1 MTLKDIELELIELRK
16 EHEAMAEV
24 VKHHIKNFD
33 KLRNWHKLESQADVV
48 VMPFKALAYGARFK
62 FRNCKDGKTWIKMF
76 DNTICEYNKDYI
88 NHKNWLGQQI
98 ALADFDDIT
107 EFVA

>member
-33 KLRNWHKLESQADVV
+33 KLRNWHKLESQANVV
-48 VMPFKALAYGARFK
+48 VKTKIAEEKQNRHNLDIVHLGACTKCGKVNFM
-62 FRNCKDGKTWIKMF
+62 NVECKWYD
-76 DNTICEYNKDYI
+76 
-88 NHKNWLGQQI
+88 
-98 ALADFDDIT
+98 
-107 EFVA
+107 

>member
-33 KLRNWHKLESQADVV
+33 KLRNWHKLESQADIKNKMEYTKAKKIAGQYAKSKCKEQKEIYIERARKLEVKPIDTILIEMVV
-48 VMPFKALAYGARFK
+48 
-62 FRNCKDGKTWIKMF
+62 
-76 DNTICEYNKDYI
+76 CEI
-88 NHKNWLGQQI
+88 ERRI
-98 ALADFDDIT
+98 AT
-107 EFVA
+107 EER

>member
-33 KLRNWHKLESQADVV
+33 KLRNWHKLESQANVV
-48 VMPFKALAYGARFK
+48 VNTKIVEMIKEGEEACFDAMADASVVENGAIEKNLDVFYAGKHRAYEE
-62 FRNCKDGKTWIKMF
+62 MS
-76 DNTICEYNKDYI
+76 DYI
-88 NHKNWLGQQI
+88 SNFI
-98 ALADFDDIT
+98 
-107 EFVA
+107 